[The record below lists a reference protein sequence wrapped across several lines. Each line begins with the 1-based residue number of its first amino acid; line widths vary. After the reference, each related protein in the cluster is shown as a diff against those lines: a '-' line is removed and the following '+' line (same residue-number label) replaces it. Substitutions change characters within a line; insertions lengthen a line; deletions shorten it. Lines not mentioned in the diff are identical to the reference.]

1 MRVRQYNDTKFCLKR
16 LGVGKANESGVPYE
30 QGSGTYPATRPPTLG
45 GVIIGLFIH
54 YIYYVTTFPL
64 QNKQPVVILL
74 VDTEVTF
81 HTCGA

>member
-1 MRVRQYNDTKFCLKR
+1 MKVESLTSR
-16 LGVGKANESGVPYE
+16 GVVPTQPLAHPLWGVN
-30 QGSGTYPATRPPTLG
+30 
-45 GVIIGLFIH
+45 IGLFIH

-81 HTCGA
+81 YTYGA

>member
-1 MRVRQYNDTKFCLKR
+1 MKVESLTSR
-16 LGVGKANESGVPYE
+16 GVVPT
-30 QGSGTYPATRPPTLG
+30 QPLA
-45 GVIIGLFIH
+45 

-81 HTCGA
+81 YTYGA